1 MIYIIGIFLKNK
13 FNISLLLCLKIIDLA
28 TLVCTIAVYC
38 NCMFILAQHKKK
50 SQTFCQILF
59 QIIVKTVQGDEIV

>member
-1 MIYIIGIFLKNK
+1 MSKNNR
-13 FNISLLLCLKIIDLA
+13 FSNFSMYLLCIVI
-28 TLVCTIAVYC
+28 VIC

-59 QIIVKTVQGDEIV
+59 QIIVKTVQGDEIVW